1 MIGQSGRRSPGSTPT
16 RDAALKGAPAAM
28 QNMNLWLAVDRLR
41 AVADADPESAR
52 ELADLI
58 ALIQELDGTHDS
70 AAAPAG

>member
-1 MIGQSGRRSPGSTPT
+1 
-16 RDAALKGAPAAM
+16 M

-58 ALIQELDGTHDS
+58 ALIE
-70 AAAPAG
+70 AG

>member
-1 MIGQSGRRSPGSTPT
+1 
-16 RDAALKGAPAAM
+16 M

-70 AAAPAG
+70 AAAPTG